1 MDYKIVLNK
10 CVLNWEQEHG
20 QGRSEK
26 SQRVLLSPLKYY
38 QEAMFLLLSDK
49 NELTFNLRICP

>member
-10 CVLNWEQEHG
+10 SVLNWEQEHG
-20 QGRSEK
+20 QGGSEK

-38 QEAMFLLLSDK
+38 QEAMFSLLSDK
-49 NELTFNLRICP
+49 SELTFNLRICP